1 MLYKK
6 GNWQQFKRDGTI
18 TVKRTLN
25 TWFKFFCALKLV
37 LVGFM
42 QDTFLRKDCNF
53 VNIVKQEQLSGSFKL
68 SRR

>member
-25 TWFKFFCALKLV
+25 MWFKFFCALKLV
-37 LVGFM
+37 LVGF
-42 QDTFLRKDCNF
+42 QCRVIF
-53 VNIVKQEQLSGSFKL
+53 SGRTATLLTS
-68 SRR
+68 